1 MPIITN
7 GTTLTDVRV
16 GNTNI
21 TKVYARQGE
30 TGTYVLVF
38 EKGGTVVI
46 NMFFGGNWKMNKLK
60 ANIDDFF
67 NTFNGAVNLDESK
80 RVVIFPPTCYLDYV
94 KSKIPARLSG
104 MVKVGAQ
111 SINDHASGAFTG
123 QISAAMVADCGC
135 DYVLVGQSE
144 NRQYQGVTNEMCYDM
159 CGLAKS
165 AGLKIIYFIGE
176 TLDEYEA
183 GETETVLTAQLDA
196 IKNAFSAEEFYQYVT
211 VAYEP
216 VWATGTGRTCTP
228 DDLRDTYVGL
238 IKGIIANYYGE
249 EVADRTALVISYS
262 INPANA
268 QSWLTVPGIKGTV
281 ASGVSL
287 SADRFADIINQEY

>member
-1 MPIITN
+1 MPIVVN
-7 GTTLTDVRV
+7 GTTLTDVKV
-16 GNTNI
+16 GNTDI
-21 TKVYARQGE
+21 TKVYARNGI

-60 ANIDDFF
+60 ADIDDFF

-111 SINDHASGAFTG
+111 SINDHPSGAFTG
-123 QISAAMVADCGC
+123 QISAAMAKDCGC
-135 DYVLVGQSE
+135 DYVFVGQSE
-144 NRQYQGVTNEMCYDM
+144 TRQYQGVTNEMCSNM
-159 CGLAKS
+159 CELAKAS
-165 AGLKIIYFIGE
+165 NLNIIYFIGE
-176 TLDEYEA
+176 TLEEREA
-183 GETETVLTAQLDA
+183 GETDAVITAQLTA
-196 IKNAFSAEEFYQYVT
+196 IKDAFSQDEFTQYVT

-216 VWATGTGRTCTP
+216 VWAIGTGLTFST
-228 DDLRDTYVGL
+228 DELITYVEK
-238 IKGIIANYYGE
+238 IKNIIAGFYSE
-249 EVADRTALVISYS
+249 QTADNTTIVVSYS
-262 INPANA
+262 INQANA